1 MNSPIV
7 SSPKPITLIGG
18 AQVAHSLLTEA
29 LKYGA
34 DVVCADGGADT
45 ALRAGLNPVA
55 VIGDMDSVSGAAK
68 DAYRDV
74 LHEIAEQDSTDF
86 DKALRNID
94 APLIVGVGFLG
105 QRLDHAMAALHVLQ
119 KYDRPVVLL
128 GEDDLAFVVPGQIT
142 MTVPVGLRIS
152 LMPLAAPVVTTQ
164 GLRWEVT
171 EATMSMRDFIGSS
184 NEAAAQV
191 VTIKATPGLAVI
203 MPPEALR
210 AVVAALTGVVPTQ

>member
-18 AQVAHSLLTEA
+18 AQVAHSLITEA

-45 ALRAGLNPVA
+45 ALWAGLDPVA
-55 VIGDMDSVSGAAK
+55 VIGDMDSVSEAAK
-68 DAYRDV
+68 DAYSDV
-74 LHEIAEQDSTDF
+74 LHQIAEQDSTDF

-94 APLIVGVGFLG
+94 APLIIGVGFLG

-128 GEDDLAFVVPGQIT
+128 GEDDLVFVVPDQIT

-152 LMPLAAPVVTTQ
+152 LMPLAEPVVTTH

-184 NEAAAQV
+184 NEAAAEV
-191 VTIKATPGLAVI
+191 VTINATPGLAVI
-203 MPPEALR
+203 MPPEALQT
-210 AVVAALTGVVPTQ
+210 VVAALTGVVPAQ